1 MLHENF
7 SDTGS
12 GPVGRV
18 VTSEEY
24 PATAHEFYFWT
35 SESEAAQRL
44 DIGHIVAAEAEA
56 ATAVAVLDD
65 PRRYS
70 DLASFLDDF
79 YARDG
84 DAALDALSDR
94 VEILVFKAKVLATK
108 HRDDKKKSKRPV
120 RSGPVFFATTEAIE
134 FALGKEDFSGTEIP
148 MLLHEN
154 GNEVRPGVPQRTPL
168 YVDEDY
174 LLGPEA
180 GHLNITGMSGLSTK
194 TSQALF
200 TISSVFQ
207 RAGDKKV
214 AALMF
219 NVKGADLLF
228 LDKPVNCPPDE
239 ELQSRYR
246 DANVR
251 GLSSEECE
259 MYDALGLKVEPFTNL
274 SIFAP
279 LKYGMD
285 RGEREL
291 NVSDV
296 PVQKLNT
303 RRNARGE
310 SHCVHP
316 IVWQLGD
323 VLPYAGYV
331 FEPSDFDDKFRGFIE
346 ELRARRIDTQ
356 ASFQSLMREI
366 DDYFEEKEAEGK
378 SGGWN
383 GHHQATI
390 NKVKNRFNGLPSK
403 CAGLLAHGRVEYGD
417 TPRVDDAFT
426 DREMRVVDISQLSGI
441 PQDLIVTS
449 IISKVWDMAEK
460 GALNVDKLV
469 IFVDELNKY
478 APAGNK
484 PSSLKDTLVDISAR
498 GRHLSL
504 TLFGA
509 QQFRSK
515 VHDEVVG
522 NAATSLY
529 GRIGDE
535 ELTNA
540 SYRSFSQTTREE
552 LLQLEKG
559 RLLLRHAHYAV
570 PVFGRFPRPPV
581 LMGKQG
587 TDIFGGQNV
596 DVAQVV
602 RSVMNNLVRTG
613 KVPALAKIRSDIS
626 GVDEDRIHE
635 SLDKITALCREG
647 SAPKNPYESFR
658 RSIGGRDN
666 RPDSFGGF
674 GGFTGFDGE
683 NGGGSSGFLDNVHR
697 LRGD

>member
-1 MLHENF
+1 LSFIHESF
-7 SDTGS
+7 LDTRS

-18 VTSEEY
+18 VTSEEH

-44 DIGHIVAAEAEA
+44 DIGHIVAAEAED

-70 DLASFLDDF
+70 DLQSFLDDF

-84 DAALDALSDR
+84 DAALEALSDR
-94 VEILVFKAKVLATK
+94 VEILVFKARVLATK
-108 HRDDKKKSKRPV
+108 HREQRKQSKRPV
-120 RSGPVFFATTEAIE
+120 RSGPVFFATSEAIE
-134 FALGKEDFSGTEIP
+134 FALGAEDFSGTKIP

-154 GNEVRPGVPQRTPL
+154 GNEASEGVPQRTPL

-200 TISSVFQ
+200 TISSIFQ
-207 RAGDKKV
+207 KTENKKV

-228 LDKPVNCPPDE
+228 LDKPIETPETGDDE
-239 ELQSRYR
+239 LARRYES
-246 DANVR
+246 AGVR
-251 GLSSEECE
+251 GLSTEERG
-259 MYDALGLKVEPFTNL
+259 MYDALGLEVEAFEKL

-279 LKYGMD
+279 LRYGMD
-285 RGEREL
+285 EGEREL
-291 NVSDV
+291 DVSGV
-296 PVQKLNT
+296 SARQLNT

-310 SHCVHP
+310 DACVHP
-316 IVWQLGD
+316 IVWELGD

-346 ELRARRIDTQ
+346 ELRARHVDTQ
-356 ASFQSLMREI
+356 RAFQSLMSEI
-366 DDYFEEKEAEGK
+366 EDYFEEKEEEGK
-378 SGGWN
+378 SVSSWN
-383 GHHQATI
+383 GHHIATI
-390 NKVKNRFNGLPSK
+390 NKAKNRFGGLPSK

-417 TPRVDDAFT
+417 TPKVDAPFT
-426 DREMRVVDISQLSGI
+426 DREMRVVDISQLSGV

-449 IISKVWDMAEK
+449 VISKVWDMAEK
-460 GALNVDKLV
+460 GELNVDKLI

-535 ELTNA
+535 ELTNS

-559 RLLLRHAHYAV
+559 RLLLRHAHYSV

-587 TDIFGGQNV
+587 TDIFGGYSADAAEEVQ
-596 DVAQVV
+596 
-602 RSVMNNLVRTG
+602 SVMRSLMNKPPKLIE
-613 KVPALAKIRSDIS
+613 IRSDIS
-626 GVDEDRIHE
+626 GVEEKRVHDA
-635 SLDKITALCREG
+635 LDVITANHRGGNG
-647 SAPKNPYESFR
+647 SKNPYESFKNAIKGASR
-658 RSIGGRDN
+658 RRNGRGHSDL
-666 RPDSFGGF
+666 GF
-674 GGFTGFDGE
+674 M
-683 NGGGSSGFLDNVHR
+683 DNVRR
-697 LRGD
+697 LKGD